1 MSRTLPAILL
11 ALAVGLCC
19 TGAFA
24 EDVAGFTSLS
34 ACRIDEN
41 RVLLRATFDGSACQR
56 VEPAGL
62 AEPRG
67 TIVAVT
73 IPTSRT
79 AEICTMQLV
88 PIETE
93 QVIDAPEPV
102 FELDVTAID
111 PDNNPVAYGL
121 VELDE
126 RATDCAAPNG

>member
-1 MSRTLPAILL
+1 MMSKLPALPLTL
-11 ALAVGLCC
+11 ALCFCG
-19 TGAFA
+19 TGALA
-24 EDVAGFTSLS
+24 EDAADFTALS
-34 ACRIDEN
+34 ACRIDEA

-56 VEPAGL
+56 IEPAGL

-73 IPTSRT
+73 IPTSST

-102 FELDVTAID
+102 FELDVTALD
-111 PDNNPVAYGL
+111 PDNYPVAHGL
-121 VELDE
+121 IELDE
-126 RATDCAAPNG
+126 GVDCVAPNG